1 MTTVLSPRGRD
12 NQARFQKIWNNISN
26 DQHKQSTRVWL
37 GRTYINPIH
46 QKGINEA

>member
-26 DQHKQSTRVWL
+26 D
-37 GRTYINPIH
+37 
-46 QKGINEA
+46 